1 MTIEELA
8 EKNSEFIPP
17 RVYGFNTVFLRT
29 EVKHACA
36 KIANDVLRQIEN
48 IYYSE
53 TDIVTIIT
61 KIHRKIL
68 ELKGEQT
75 QQ

>member
-8 EKNSEFIPP
+8 EKNADFIPP
-17 RVYGFNTVFLRT
+17 RVYGFNTTFLRT
-29 EVKHACA
+29 EVKQACA
-36 KIANDVLRQIEN
+36 KTTNEVLRQIEN
-48 IYYSE
+48 IYNSE

-68 ELKGEQT
+68 ELKSEN
-75 QQ
+75 